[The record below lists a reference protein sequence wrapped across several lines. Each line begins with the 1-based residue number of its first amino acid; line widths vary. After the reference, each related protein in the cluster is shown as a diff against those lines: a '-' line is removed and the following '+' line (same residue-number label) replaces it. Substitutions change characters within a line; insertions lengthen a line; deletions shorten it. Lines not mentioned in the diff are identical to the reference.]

1 MEVVICLLANPPP
14 PPPHPMALLYTVV
27 SSFEGEGGGA
37 GHPGGGGAGHAGG
50 GSARSTTS
58 SLLHKGW
65 VCTGSNCRE
74 KIVVRF
80 SQPLKNSI
88 AT

>member
-1 MEVVICLLANPPP
+1 
-14 PPPHPMALLYTVV
+14 MAVLYTVV

-37 GHPGGGGAGHAGG
+37 GHPGGSGS

-80 SQPLKNSI
+80 SQP
-88 AT
+88 

>member
-1 MEVVICLLANPPP
+1 
-14 PPPHPMALLYTVV
+14 MAVLYTVV

-37 GHPGGGGAGHAGG
+37 GHPGGSGGGGGTGGAW
-50 GSARSTTS
+50 STTS

-80 SQPLKNSI
+80 SQP
-88 AT
+88 

>member
-1 MEVVICLLANPPP
+1 
-14 PPPHPMALLYTVV
+14 MALLYTVV

-50 GSARSTTS
+50 GGGGSGSSTTS

-65 VCTGSNCRE
+65 VCTGSSCRE
-74 KIVVRF
+74 KENYSCQI
-80 SQPLKNSI
+80 
-88 AT
+88 

>member
-1 MEVVICLLANPPP
+1 
-14 PPPHPMALLYTVV
+14 MAMLYTVV

-37 GHPGGGGAGHAGG
+37 GHPGGSGAGRHAGGGG

-80 SQPLKNSI
+80 TLKNSI